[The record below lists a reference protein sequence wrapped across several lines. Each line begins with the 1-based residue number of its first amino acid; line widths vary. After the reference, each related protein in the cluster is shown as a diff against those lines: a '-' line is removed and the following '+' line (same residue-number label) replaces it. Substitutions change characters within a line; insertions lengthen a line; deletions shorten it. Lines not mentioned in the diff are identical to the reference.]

1 VVSRS
6 AASGA
11 VNGLGASADSG
22 SSIVR
27 ALLGHRLVCVK
38 RSFPKLARVMT
49 SGMSRTTCRP
59 NRCNTANALYGN
71 AGNNLLNGASDADRM
86 LGGAGNDTNFVD
98 NAGDLMFENANEGTN
113 AVFAS
118 VNHGLTANMEAMG
131 CIAFRRLRSG
141 ATFRTTPR
149 TGR

>member
-1 VVSRS
+1 
-6 AASGA
+6 
-11 VNGLGASADSG
+11 
-22 SSIVR
+22 
-27 ALLGHRLVCVK
+27 
-38 RSFPKLARVMT
+38 MT

-118 VNHGLTANMEAMG
+118 VNHGLTANMEAMVLH
-131 CIAFRRLRSG
+131 CVSSATVRSDVQNDATHWQVNFNGGSPHEIITFSNG
-141 ATFRTTPR
+141 ATIPCDRLPVLVT
-149 TGR
+149 